1 MEEGTTNAV
10 MEMEM
15 ISKANSAE
23 VKEEMSSSTAL
34 GDGFGK
40 QEEIGENPSSEQ
52 SGVGDNAQNKA
63 KEYYVMVGEA
73 KWDVK

>member
-1 MEEGTTNAV
+1 MEEDTTNAV
-10 MEMEM
+10 MDMEM

-23 VKEEMSSSTAL
+23 VREEMSSSTAL
-34 GDGFGK
+34 GDGCGK
-40 QEEIGENPSSEQ
+40 KEQIGESPSSGQ

-73 KWDVK
+73 EWDVK